1 MRGSAGDDF
10 RQKWWLRRIGR
21 CSKKDVLEAFRI
33 VGHEIRTK
41 LKRFAPGPLTQADA
55 CQLALRIRDQREL
68 VRQMAERRDSKHVR
82 RLLRLNKKYREK
94 LLEQARTAGLDV
106 SVLVLK

>member
-1 MRGSAGDDF
+1 MKGNTGDDF

-21 CSKKDVLEAFRI
+21 CSKKDVLEAFRA
-33 VGHEIRTK
+33 VGYEIRTK
-41 LKRFAPGPLTQADA
+41 LGRFALGNLTQADA

-68 VRQMAERRDSKHVR
+68 VRQMAERHDSKHVR
-82 RLLRLNKKYREK
+82 RLLRLNRKYREK
-94 LLEQARTAGLDV
+94 LLELAGTSGLDT